1 MTNNRNLDITA
12 EPDAPLFWSADDLL
26 RWRAGASSGATI
38 TYFAGPSSL
47 MRERTRDAALEQTAA
62 MAWYLYM
69 QGRAVLTF
77 VQRADGV
84 GEYRA
89 NAADLKPVV
98 ERDRNPAPS
107 PTPKVTARRR
117 KADAAAP

>member
-1 MTNNRNLDITA
+1 MTNRNLDVTA
-12 EPDAPLFWSADDLL
+12 EPDAPAFWSADDLL
-26 RWRAGASSGATI
+26 RWRSGASPGATI

-62 MAWYLYM
+62 TAWHLYM

-84 GEYRA
+84 GEYSIT
-89 NAADLKPVV
+89 AADLAPVV

-107 PTPKVTARRR
+107 PTPKVTTAKRR
-117 KADAAAP
+117 KADAAP